1 MSEEFGNSAVTA
13 EPPRKEESTEISRI
27 GGQFLASLNHDI
39 RTPLSGIMGMTDL
52 LFETDL
58 NGEQKDYVQTTR
70 LCADQLLEM
79 LNSALEFSALSAG
92 SLRTDEVE
100 YHLPQSLRELVNEH
114 LPKAEAKGLTLA
126 CHLADDLPEYVMVDP
141 VRLRQVI
148 TPLVSNALKFTPRGE
163 VEVIAS
169 AKQAFDSRIT
179 FVVSVRDTGVG
190 IPADKLQDIFESFQ
204 QLESGLSRTYAGLGL
219 GLAVARKLAGIMGGN
234 IAVESQVGV
243 GSTFHLTIPL
253 RLSTEQPDEAAAAE
267 HAAATQDQRQRILL
281 VEDNEVARRVVTHIL
296 GRADYYVHCANGGRE
311 GIEAA
316 SQFRYEVILMD
327 LQMPDVN
334 GLEATAAIR
343 RLPGH
348 ARTPIIAVT
357 ANYSD
362 EFRARCRDA
371 GLQGFLSKPVQAEEL
386 VRTIQKYIHP

>member
-219 GLAVARKLAGIMGGN
+219 GLAVARKLAVILHQMWLNGTDFRY
-234 IAVESQVGV
+234 
-243 GSTFHLTIPL
+243 GST
-253 RLSTEQPDEAAAAE
+253 
-267 HAAATQDQRQRILL
+267 
-281 VEDNEVARRVVTHIL
+281 
-296 GRADYYVHCANGGRE
+296 
-311 GIEAA
+311 
-316 SQFRYEVILMD
+316 
-327 LQMPDVN
+327 
-334 GLEATAAIR
+334 EAT
-343 RLPGH
+343 
-348 ARTPIIAVT
+348 
-357 ANYSD
+357 S
-362 EFRARCRDA
+362 
-371 GLQGFLSKPVQAEEL
+371 
-386 VRTIQKYIHP
+386 